1 MSTVLVIG
9 AGMAGLTAARDLTRA
24 GHQVTVL
31 EARDR
36 VGGRLWTDR
45 GWPDAPVDLG
55 ASWIH
60 GIDDNP
66 LTELRDEFALPTV
79 VLNQDVITA
88 YSGGRRLDPAALRQ
102 FEADLDAV
110 ETVME
115 NLAAQPEFAQR
126 SMAAGTELA
135 LDQVP
140 LTGDSAER
148 MRRLMR
154 MFAQDDSGAD
164 AEQVA
169 LWVMGTDEIHS
180 GDEEVFPGGY
190 DQLTTRLADGLDVR
204 LRHIVSRIAHSPTGV
219 RVETDRGVFQANR
232 VLVTVPLGVLKADAI
247 TFDPPLPDAKR
258 HAIRAL
264 GMGVY
269 NKLYLRFDRQF
280 WDDADWIM
288 EFGPDRTSATG
299 WFPLQKVSGVPV
311 IVALRGGSVAR
322 RIEALDDTATVA
334 EGMASLRRMYGAN
347 IPEPLGYRITRWS
360 TDPFARGSYSYPGVD
375 AVPGDRDILAAPIA
389 DRVFFAGEATHDTD
403 ATTVHGALLSGRR
416 AAEWI
421 SALG

>member
-9 AGMAGLTAARDLTRA
+9 AGMAGLTAARDLARA

-66 LTELRDEFALPTV
+66 LTELRDEFGLPTV

-88 YSGGRRLDPAALRQ
+88 YSGGRRLDPAALRE
-102 FEADLDAV
+102 FESELTAV
-110 ETVME
+110 ETAME
-115 NLAAQPEFAQR
+115 DLAAQPEFAQR

-135 LDQVP
+135 LGQVP
-140 LTGDSAER
+140 LTGDAAER
-148 MRRLMR
+148 MRNIMR

-169 LWVMGTDEIHS
+169 LWVMDTDEIHS
-180 GDEEVFPGGY
+180 GDQEVFPGGY
-190 DQLTTRLADGLDVR
+190 DQLTTGLAAGLDVR
-204 LRHIVSRIAHSPTGV
+204 LRHVVGHISYSGNGV
-219 RVETDRGVFQANR
+219 RVDTDRGAFHADR

-247 TFDPPLPDAKR
+247 TFDPPLPETKQ
-258 HAIRAL
+258 RAVRTL

-269 NKLYLRFDRQF
+269 NKLYLRFDNQF

-288 EFGPDRTSATG
+288 EFGPDRTAATG
-299 WFPLQKVSGVPV
+299 WFPLHKVSGLPV

-322 RIEALDDTATVA
+322 RIEALDDAATIA
-334 EGMASLRRMYGAN
+334 EGMASLRRMYGDD
-347 IPEPLGYRITRWS
+347 IPDPVGHKITRWS
-360 TDPFARGSYSYPGVD
+360 TDPYARGSYSYPGVD
-375 AVPGDRDILAAPIA
+375 AVPADRDTLAAPIA

-416 AAEWI
+416 EAERI
-421 SALG
+421 NALG

>member
-9 AGMAGLTAARDLTRA
+9 AGMAGLTAARDLARA
-24 GHQVTVL
+24 GHRVTVL

-88 YSGGRRLDPAALRQ
+88 YSGGLRLDPAALRE
-102 FEADLDAV
+102 FEAQLTAV
-110 ETVME
+110 ETAME
-115 NLAAQPEFAQR
+115 DLAAQPEYAQR
-126 SMAAGTELA
+126 SMAVGTEIA

-140 LTGDSAER
+140 LTGDSADR
-148 MRRLMR
+148 MRNIMR

-169 LWVMGTDEIHS
+169 LWVMDTDEIHS
-180 GDEEVFPGGY
+180 GDQEVFPHGY

-204 LRHIVSRIAHSPTGV
+204 LRHIVGHITYSGNGV
-219 RVETDRGVFQANR
+219 RVDTDRGPFHADR

-247 TFDPPLPDAKR
+247 SFDPPLPAAKQ

-280 WDDADWIM
+280 WDDADWIV
-288 EFGPDRTSATG
+288 EFAPDRGSATG
-299 WFPLQKVSGVPV
+299 WFPLHKVSGLPV

-322 RIEALDDTATVA
+322 RIEQLDDPTTVA
-334 EGMASLRRMYGAN
+334 EGMESLRRMYGAN
-347 IPEPLGYRITRWS
+347 IPEPLGYKITRWS
-360 TDPFARGSYSYPGVD
+360 KDPYARGSYSYPGVD
-375 AVPGDRDILAAPIA
+375 AVPADRDTLATPI
-389 DRVFFAGEATHDTD
+389 DNRVFFAGEATHHTD

-416 AAEWI
+416 EAARI
-421 SALG
+421 NALT